1 MAKKTLTVGAILLVL
16 GGVVTVLSDSDSI
29 TSLIPSF
36 IGAVLVV
43 LALVAQAKPD
53 LNHHMMHGVAMIAL
67 LAVLGSLGSLI
78 GRGSTGWALFSQLVT
93 VVLCGGLLYF
103 AVQSF
108 RAARLARQAEAA
120 V

>member
-1 MAKKTLTVGAILLVL
+1 MAKKTMIVGAILLVL
-16 GGVVTVLSDSDSI
+16 GGVVTVLSDSGSI

-36 IGAVLVV
+36 IGAILVV

-53 LNHHMMHGVAMIAL
+53 LNHHMMHGVAVVAL

-78 GRGSTGWALFSQLVT
+78 GRGSGGWALFSQLVT
-93 VVLCGGLLYF
+93 VVACGGLLFF

-108 RAARLARQAEAA
+108 RAARLAREAQASA
-120 V
+120 